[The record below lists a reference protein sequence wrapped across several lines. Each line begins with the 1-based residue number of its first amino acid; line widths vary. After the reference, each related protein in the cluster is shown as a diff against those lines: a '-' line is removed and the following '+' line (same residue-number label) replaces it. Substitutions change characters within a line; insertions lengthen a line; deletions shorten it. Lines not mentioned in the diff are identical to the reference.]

1 MREYR
6 VYEDKYSSGYMAMLK
21 KHESYQKYMKIIL
34 RPGGIRP
41 APKKGEP
48 IRAESLYSD

>member
-1 MREYR
+1 MKEYR
-6 VYEDKYSSGYMAMLK
+6 VYEDKFSVGYMAMLK
-21 KHESYQKYMKIIL
+21 KHENYNKYLKIIM